1 MLKGFLPSDVYNL
14 DEMGMFYH
22 TELNKTLSMEAI

>member
-1 MLKGFLPSDVYNL
+1 MLKGFLLSDLYNV

-22 TELNKTLSMEAI
+22 TEPNTLSMEAI